1 MPGTKTAARIFDKK
15 RGVINT
21 SNIGTVTEDIAI
33 PYQSATSF
41 ILKVSARDTT
51 AGTSYGAFFI
61 KAGTISNP
69 DNSTC
74 ILNGSADMI
83 TPIIAAGLA
92 GCTLSVSANGTN
104 LRISVTPPISGDPM
118 YWQYEIEMIVN

>member
-1 MPGTKTAARIFDKK
+1 MPGTKTSARIFDKI
-15 RGVINT
+15 RGVIST
-21 SNIGTVTEDIAI
+21 IGSGTATQDIAI

-51 AGTSYGAFFI
+51 AGSVYGAFFI

-69 DNSTC
+69 DNATC
-74 ILNGSADMI
+74 ILHGSANMI
-83 TPIIAAGLA
+83 TPIIAAGLV

-104 LRISVTPPISGDPM
+104 LRITVTGPIGADNM